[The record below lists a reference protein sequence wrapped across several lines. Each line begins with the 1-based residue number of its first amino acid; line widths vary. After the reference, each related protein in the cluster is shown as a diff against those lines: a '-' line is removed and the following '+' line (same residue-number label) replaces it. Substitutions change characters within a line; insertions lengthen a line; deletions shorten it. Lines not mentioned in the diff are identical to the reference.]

1 MHVYG
6 TSYQMGVAYGQLLYK
21 EINALVPEFFQY
33 VYAQMGA
40 CLAVVSRLL
49 LANYLQRFR

>member
-1 MHVYG
+1 VHVYG